1 MDQARE
7 LVSVV
12 GPQGVG
18 GEDMVSVFLPPT
30 PFFTE
35 AATFLTDLVRLG
47 ARQRIHPTNEKGR
60 NNGHDRIVGC
70 FCRACGDSCLFQ
82 VKRTANQIRASP
94 PRWEAA
100 TSQPRG
106 ENVCDLPRYGLE
118 SVHRRCGAALL
129 GPRRNHG
136 RFTLTGIRGDS
147 REAKAPR
154 TDQTLFG
161 LGYKRCQNPKSPR
174 IQSSLWPRSH
184 TRDILL
190 GQTPSSFLITEGA
203 KTCRNT

>member
-30 PFFTE
+30 PFFME
-35 AATFLTDLVRLG
+35 AANFLTDLFCLG
-47 ARQRIHPTNEKGR
+47 ARQRIYPTNEKGR

-70 FCRACGDSCLFQ
+70 FCWACGDSCLFQ
-82 VKRTANQIRASP
+82 VERTANPIRAGP
-94 PRWEAA
+94 PWWQAA

-118 SVHRRCGAALL
+118 SVHKRLGVPLL
-129 GPRRNHG
+129 GCCRNH
-136 RFTLTGIRGDS
+136 RRLTLTGIRGYS
-147 REAKAPR
+147 REAKAAGR
-154 TDQTLFG
+154 TTCS
-161 LGYKRCQNPKSPR
+161 LGRANAGVKTSIHQSPR
-174 IQSSLWPRSH
+174 GP
-184 TRDILL
+184 
-190 GQTPSSFLITEGA
+190 
-203 KTCRNT
+203 